1 MQSQRILFS
10 HLLVMANLRN
20 PKFQAMLSWYN
31 YNSSA
36 GSHLC
41 MRVILLPTLLTLR
54 EGRVSR

>member
-20 PKFQAMLSWYN
+20 PKFWAMFSWYN
-31 YNSSA
+31 YNSGA

-41 MRVILLPTLLTLR
+41 LKVILLPTLLTLR
-54 EGRVSR
+54 EGRVSQ